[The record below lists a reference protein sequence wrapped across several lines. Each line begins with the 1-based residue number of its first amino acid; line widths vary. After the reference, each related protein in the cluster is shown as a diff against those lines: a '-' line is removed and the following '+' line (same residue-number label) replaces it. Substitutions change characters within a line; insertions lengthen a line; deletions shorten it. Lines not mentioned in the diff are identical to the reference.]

1 MNYTEAKNYI
11 DDCYKKGSVYGLDS
25 IRALMS
31 ELGSPQN
38 GQRIIHIAGTNG
50 KGSVGTFIA
59 SVLQKAGYKVGRFVS
74 PTIYC
79 YEERF
84 QINGS
89 YINND
94 DFAQVMTLV
103 KAAADK
109 INFDP
114 TGFELETAAALCY
127 FKMEKCGVSII
138 ECGLG
143 GKNDATNVI
152 DNNML
157 TVLTSISLDHTA
169 LLGSTTAEIAEEKCG
184 IIKNGT
190 VVVSA
195 YQDSAA
201 KEVIENCCKK
211 NNVPYHFINNADIL
225 NKNYSAPYQCFDFE
239 KYKAVKTAMLGD
251 YQFENAALAL
261 KCINVLKE
269 KGFDI
274 TDESVYSG
282 MRKAHWGGRFEVISS
297 DPVFIL
303 DGAHNPDAAQ
313 RLKNSLNLYFK
324 DSKFIFI
331 IGVFADKDYDGILKI
346 TAPLADKIFVIKA
359 PSPRGLDASALAASA
374 LKYNSSV
381 VQSSLKEA
389 VACCKEQKD
398 HVTVAFGS
406 LSFMGEITGYI
417 KEQ

>member
-25 IRALMS
+25 IRALIS

-109 INFDP
+109 ISFDP
-114 TGFELETAAALCY
+114 TGFELETVAALCY
-127 FKMEKCGVSII
+127 FKMEKCDVSII

-184 IIKNGT
+184 IIKEGT
-190 VVVSA
+190 QVVSA
-195 YQDSAA
+195 CQESTA
-201 KEVIENCCKK
+201 EVVIKK
-211 NNVPYHFINNADIL
+211 HCEQSSVPCRFVNNADIL
-225 NKNYSAPYQCFDFE
+225 NRKYIMPCQSFDFE
-239 KYKAVKTAMLGD
+239 KYKSVEISMLGE

-261 KCINVLKE
+261 KCIDVLKE
-269 KGFDI
+269 TGFNI
-274 TDESVYSG
+274 TDESIYSG
-282 MRKAHWGGRFEVISS
+282 MREAHWGGRFEIIGS

-313 RLKNSLNLYFK
+313 RLKNSLDLYFGGC
-324 DSKFIFI
+324 KFNFI
-331 IGVFADKDYDGILKI
+331 TGIFADKDYDGILKI

-359 PSPRGLDASALAASA
+359 PSPRGLDTSSLAAAA

-398 HVTVAFGS
+398 HLTVAFGS